1 MLTLLADCSRA
12 PLPLIPTKAACVFLS
27 EEKSPRPL
35 EFDFEATLAQA
46 AAKNLNNVPGLHSGD
61 PAACCRTWIC
71 NCTRAVP
78 HGSFL

>member
-1 MLTLLADCSRA
+1 MLTLLAENTRA
-12 PLPLIPTKAACVFLS
+12 PLPLIPAKAACVFLS
-27 EEKSPRPL
+27 DEKPALPM
-35 EFDFEATLAQA
+35 EINFEATLAQA
-46 AAKNLNNVPGLHSGD
+46 ASKNLNSVPGSHSGD

>member
-1 MLTLLADCSRA
+1 MLTQFAQQDGTI
-12 PLPLIPTKAACVFLS
+12 LPPSPTEAACVFLS
-27 EEKSPRPL
+27 DEQPSAKL
-35 EFDFEATLAQA
+35 KVDFEATLAQA
-46 AAKNLNNVPGLHSGD
+46 AAKSLNSVPGLHWGN